1 MLQSLSSLL
10 RLRKGIFFVCFFS
23 PLGPISLPLPFLPR
37 LAGTESVWK
46 LAKVIIK
53 NPPSTSA
60 LKASKSLC
68 GEWPPHRWTKEVLRG
83 VSPPAKLVSLWFEF
97 LQETPISSIVSHSW
111 KTLNIF
117 VFSTTVHKNSLFS
130 FLPYLDIRSQQ
141 TNIFYQRDQLFTMT
155 RIKILLPHPSP
166 TSPRWRQIMT
176 WWPLLRNPPTTPSPT
191 PPATNND

>member
-53 NPPSTSA
+53 NPPSTPA

-155 RIKILLPHPSP
+155 RIKILLPHLSP
-166 TSPRWRQIMT
+166 LAANNDLMAIIKKSSDYPLPHPPWRQI
-176 WWPLLRNPPTTPSPT
+176 TTSSR
-191 PPATNND
+191 